1 VVERCD
7 RRGVGFG
14 RELWAMGV
22 LMIMMM
28 IPYTCNNLFVFV
40 FCRLEICELKA
51 CLYFVV
57 DRVELSGALDAKYGE
72 MFMVIGVRRIV
83 SQGSRFAPPRLNNFV
98 ASSSLL

>member
-7 RRGVGFG
+7 RRGVGFD

-40 FCRLEICELKA
+40 FL
-51 CLYFVV
+51 
-57 DRVELSGALDAKYGE
+57 
-72 MFMVIGVRRIV
+72 
-83 SQGSRFAPPRLNNFV
+83 
-98 ASSSLL
+98 